1 MDRTVLTAQLLL
13 GAYGIVGV
21 AAAAPHSI
29 GEHVVRTL
37 LALLVTVLASRLKA
51 KTVVKT
57 SPYAFVTVLLAL
69 VAVLAFGI
77 SPAGSESRRWLPVF
91 GISLQPSE
99 FMKVAVIAYLT
110 AFFHNHLGN
119 WQIWRPMVVI
129 GVAVGLIIA
138 EPDLST
144 GVFIFALAFAVMV
157 SAGIT
162 MTRLVSISVAAA
174 LLGLLLGGSYI
185 NQFSY
190 MSDRLVGFKDLW
202 GAQELVAD
210 ANYQAVQARAAA
222 QRGGA
227 TGIGTGRPVN
237 VPEAET
243 DFVSIAV
250 AQSLGL
256 VGVAG
261 LILTYVVLGLRA
273 LAIARVVTGP
283 AALLAAGAA
292 AYICGQAGL
301 NLLVASGFAPV
312 TGIPLPGVSYGFNSQ
327 LSVAIA
333 FAFVHIAFRQ
343 ARAEKVEVAR

>member
-13 GAYGIVGV
+13 GAYGIAGV
-21 AAAAPHSI
+21 ASAAPDRV
-29 GEHVVRTL
+29 GEHIARTL
-37 LALLVTVLASRLKA
+37 LALLVTVLAARLTSRSVIKL
-51 KTVVKT
+51 

-69 VAVLAFGI
+69 AAVLAVGI
-77 SPAGSESRRWLPVF
+77 SPEGSDSKRWLPVF
-91 GISLQPSE
+91 GIALQPSE

-119 WQIWRPMVVI
+119 WQIWRPMLVI
-129 GVAVGLIIA
+129 GLAVAFIVA

-144 GVFIFALAFAVMV
+144 GLFIFALAFAVMAA
-157 SAGIT
+157 AGIT
-162 MTRLVSISVAAA
+162 LTRLVSISVAAA
-174 LLGLLLGGSYI
+174 LIGVLLGGSYI
-185 NQFSY
+185 SQLSY

-210 ANYQAVQARAAA
+210 TNFQAMQARAAA

-237 VPEAET
+237 VPEAHT
-243 DFVSIAV
+243 DFVAV
-250 AQSLGL
+250 AIAQSLGL
-256 VGVAG
+256 VGVSG
-261 LILTYVVLGLRA
+261 LILTYLVLALRS
-273 LAIARVVTGP
+273 LAIARVVAGP

-301 NLLVASGFAPV
+301 NLLVATGFAPI
-312 TGIPLPGVSYGFNSQ
+312 TGIPLPGVSYGLNSQ
-327 LSVAIA
+327 LSVALA

-343 ARAEKVEVAR
+343 ARSERVEVAR

>member
-13 GAYGIVGV
+13 AAYGVVGV
-21 AAAAPHSI
+21 ATAAPDRI
-29 GEHVVRTL
+29 GEHVLRTL
-37 LALLVTVLASRLKA
+37 LALLVTVLASRLTAKA
-51 KTVVKT
+51 IVKL

-69 VAVLAFGI
+69 AAVLAFGI
-77 SPAGSESRRWLPVF
+77 SPEGSDSKRWLPLF
-91 GISLQPSE
+91 GFSLQPSE

-119 WQIWRPMVVI
+119 WQIWRPMLVI
-129 GVAVGLIIA
+129 GLAVAIIVA

-144 GVFIFALAFAVMV
+144 GLFIFALAFAVMV
-157 SAGIT
+157 AAGIT
-162 MTRLVSISVAAA
+162 LTRLVSISVAAA
-174 LLGLLLGGSYI
+174 LIGVLLGGSYI
-185 NQFSY
+185 SQFTY
-190 MSDRLVGFKDLW
+190 MSDRLIGFQDLW
-202 GAQELVAD
+202 GAQELTAD
-210 ANYQAVQARAAA
+210 TNYQAVQARAAA
-222 QRGGA
+222 QKGGV

-256 VGVAG
+256 LGVAG
-261 LILTYVVLGLRA
+261 LIVTFLVLGLRA
-273 LAIARVVTGP
+273 LAIARMVSGP

-292 AYICGQAGL
+292 AYVCGQAGL
-301 NLLVASGFAPV
+301 NLLVASGLAPI

-333 FAFVHIAFRQ
+333 LAFVHIAFRQ
-343 ARAEKVEVAR
+343 ARAERLEVAR

>member
-1 MDRTVLTAQLLL
+1 MDRTVLSAQLLL
-13 GAYGIVGV
+13 AAYGIVGV
-21 AAAAPHSI
+21 ATAAPGSV
-29 GEHVVRTL
+29 GEHTVRTL
-37 LALLVTVLASRLKA
+37 LALLVTVLASRIKA
-51 KTVVKT
+51 KAIVKI

-77 SPAGSESRRWLPVF
+77 SPAGSDSTRWLPVF
-91 GISLQPSE
+91 GIVLQPSE

-110 AFFHNHLGN
+110 AFFYNHLGN
-119 WQIWRPMVVI
+119 WQIWRPMAVI
-129 GVAVGLIIA
+129 GLAVGLIIA

-157 SAGIT
+157 AAGIT
-162 MTRLVSISVAAA
+162 MTRLVSISFAAA
-174 LLGLLLGGSYI
+174 LIGVLLGGSYI
-185 NQFSY
+185 SQFSY
-190 MSDRLVGFKDLW
+190 MGDRLLGFKDLW
-202 GAQELVAD
+202 GAQELVVD
-210 ANYQAVQARAAA
+210 TNYQAIQARTAA

-243 DFVSIAV
+243 DFVSIAI

-256 VGVAG
+256 LGVAG

-343 ARAEKVEVAR
+343 ARAERVEVAR